1 MSSVCLVAELGTSL
15 EGQQAQQWSE
25 GRVVVVHGQCVAEE
39 KSKWLFLQP
48 REAPTVI

>member
-1 MSSVCLVAELGTSL
+1 MSSVCLVAELGASL

-25 GRVVVVHGQCVAEE
+25 GRVVVGQCVAEE

-48 REAPTVI
+48 MEAPTVI